1 MSYTCSVIIA
11 ILIALLGGI
20 WLHKAVTS
28 YSQKKMAQRRE
39 DLYKRVRIIDDDS
52 SDSEEE
58 WAAIDRFMATDE
70 LSNIRH

>member
-1 MSYTCSVIIA
+1 
-11 ILIALLGGI
+11 
-20 WLHKAVTS
+20 
-28 YSQKKMAQRRE
+28 MAQRRE